1 MPLAGWRSRRGVPLA
16 DPWHHH
22 LPGMSRGGRLPQ
34 RDGMQRHP
42 PCNIGLNMRHNAVTA
57 RLWWF
62 IRTTRPRYAR
72 THAGLSQVP
81 RRYRGGTGG
90 AMVSSGAPLPPSAG
104 SARLAE
110 ARERFLTS
118 ESVAPGLVRGPI
130 LASWWRSREWHVAAD
145 RVELSYIRDPNLDT
159 PLTRSAMPVLRNLY
173 EHLGGQPIS
182 IILTDAAGV
191 VLSRMTADHDLERQL
206 DAVQLAPGFSYA
218 EDLEVFGCAG
228 VPINDPLSGKTIG
241 AVDLTCW
248 RKDAD
253 ALLVALAKT
262 TADQITTNLINDS
275 TAREFRL
282 MQEYLRACRHS
293 SGIVL
298 ALSSDVVMMN
308 DSARQVLDPADQ
320 VAVLG
325 HATEALASRRQAPVT
340 VTLPTGAR
348 ARVQCRPLAE
358 EGAPANGVVHV
369 KLIEQAAP
377 RPPDASSPKKPM
389 FLPGLVGSAP
399 LWLRGCTQVE
409 AAYNSGEWLAL
420 EGERGVGK
428 LAVIRAVQQ
437 RQDPA
442 GHFSVLDAADAT
454 GHDWLVRMR
463 RELLESDGTL
473 VLRHVDVLG
482 ARQLNTVSSALK
494 EARAAE
500 RQDSLRVV
508 VTLSGKRSKEDL
520 TKLLRYFP
528 GSVELPPLRHHIEDL
543 QELVPFFLA
552 KLSQQARLDCS
563 PEAMKLLLRSR
574 WPGNTEQLWD
584 VLKRVARHRRSGTIT
599 PADLPPECWT
609 VSRRLLSPLESME
622 RDAIVQGLLAYQGNK
637 VKTAESLGM
646 SRATIYRKIHE
657 YGIVIPSS

>member
-1 MPLAGWRSRRGVPLA
+1 MVP
-16 DPWHHH
+16 
-22 LPGMSRGGRLPQ
+22 
-34 RDGMQRHP
+34 
-42 PCNIGLNMRHNAVTA
+42 
-57 RLWWF
+57 
-62 IRTTRPRYAR
+62 
-72 THAGLSQVP
+72 
-81 RRYRGGTGG
+81 
-90 AMVSSGAPLPPSAG
+90 SGAPLPPSAG

-118 ESVAPGLVRGPI
+118 EPVPRGCVREPI
-130 LASWWRSREWHVAAD
+130 LASWWRSRDWSVAAD

-159 PLTRSAMPVLRNLY
+159 PLTRNAVPVLRNLH
-173 EHLGGQPIS
+173 EHLDGQPIS

-191 VLSRMTADHDLERQL
+191 VLSRLTADHDLEREL
-206 DAVQLAPGFSYA
+206 DAVQLAPGFSYAEEKVGTNGIGTALEGGQPAHVFGHEHYA

-228 VPINDPLSGKTIG
+228 VPIHDPLSGKTIG

-262 TADQITTNLINDS
+262 TADQITTALIADS

-298 ALSSDVVMMN
+298 ALSADVVMMN
-308 DSARQVLDPADQ
+308 DSARQVLDHADQ
-320 VAVLG
+320 AAVLG
-325 HATEALASRRQAPVT
+325 HAAEALASGSPTAMT
-340 VTLPTGAR
+340 VTLPTGTR
-348 ARVQCRPLAE
+348 ARVHCRPLSPDGSLAD
-358 EGAPANGVVHV
+358 GVVHV
-369 KLIEQAAP
+369 KLIEHAAA
-377 RPPDASSPKKPM
+377 RTAAETGPKKPM

-409 AAYNSGEWLAL
+409 AVYNSGEWLAL
-420 EGERGVGK
+420 EGEPGVGK
-428 LAVIRAVQQ
+428 LAVVRAVHQ

-442 GHFSVLDAADAT
+442 GRISVQDAADAARP
-454 GHDWLVRMR
+454 DWLAAVRR
-463 RELLESDGTL
+463 DLLESHGTL
-473 VLRHVDVLG
+473 VLRHIDKLG
-482 ARQLNTVSSALK
+482 ARQLNAVSSALK

-500 RQDSLRVV
+500 RQHSLRVV
-508 VTLSGKRSKEDL
+508 VTLSGKRSKDDL
-520 TKLLRYFP
+520 TKVLRYFP
-528 GSVELPPLRHHIEDL
+528 SSVELPPLRHHIEDL

-552 KLSQQARLDCS
+552 KLSQQARLACS

-574 WPGNTEQLWD
+574 WPGNIEQLWE
-584 VLKRVARHRRSGTIT
+584 VLRTVAKHRRSGTIQ

-657 YGIVIPSS
+657 YGIVIPPS